1 MYKEFKAKVENQ
13 LGCQIDIKELM
24 VAVEMAKS
32 DVAVNNLMLG
42 QDVTAEYFVEVAARC
57 VKTNSNRPVGISQPQ
72 QICPECGYRLQH
84 EGGCSIC
91 MSCGY
96 SPCK

>member
-1 MYKEFKAKVENQ
+1 MYKNFREKVENQ
-13 LGCQIDIKELM
+13 LGYQIDIKELM

-32 DVAVNNLMLG
+32 NVAVNSLMLG
-42 QDVTAEYFVEVAARC
+42 QDATAKHFVEVTANC
-57 VKTNSNRPVGISQPQ
+57 VKTNSNKPVGISQPQ

-91 MSCGY
+91 MSCGW